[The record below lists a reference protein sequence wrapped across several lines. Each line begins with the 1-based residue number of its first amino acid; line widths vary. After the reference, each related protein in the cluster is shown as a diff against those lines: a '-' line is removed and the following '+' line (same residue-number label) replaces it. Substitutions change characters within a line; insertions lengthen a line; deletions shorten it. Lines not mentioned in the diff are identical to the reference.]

1 MGRYT
6 FLIVFPLSAVFLP
19 GPGPGAAAL
28 TDETKSPL
36 ETIREALA
44 PTYRVDRLLGSG
56 GAATVYLAVD
66 TKHNRPV
73 AIKLLRGEL
82 TGTDGA
88 TRFVREIHVAARLTH
103 PNIVPLLD
111 SGSVASTPFYV
122 MPFIEGESLRAR
134 LDRESRIALP
144 DVVTLT
150 AEIASALDYAHAA
163 GIVHRDIKPENILL
177 LSGHAMV
184 ADFGIARALT
194 RAVTDT
200 NVTSAGFVV
209 GTPAYM
215 SPEQGVGDDNIG
227 RQSDVYSLGIV
238 VFEMLCGTIPF
249 TGGNTRA
256 LIARRLIETAPRL
269 SSFWPE
275 APPNVDEGVAAAL
288 ALEPTDRPETAG
300 AFARLLSG
308 AAVAGAAQTP
318 TAARSLGTVRRA
330 AAISDDGLPSVAVLP
345 FANLS
350 ADAANDYFSDGI
362 TEEIMSTL
370 SRLRTIR
377 VAARTSSFAFKGRH
391 EDVRTI
397 AEQLGVTSVLDGSV
411 RLAGSRV
418 RVAAQLVD
426 AHTGFQIWSDRIDRS
441 FDDAFAIQDDIAR
454 AIAEALSATLLQSS
468 TGTTREQIAGPVYEL
483 YLRGRFALNK
493 RTESELHAAARFFED
508 ATVQYPDFALAF
520 AGLAD
525 SLLMLGVYGAQPAAV
540 VMPRARAAAEQAL
553 AIHPA
558 LGEAY
563 ATLGSVRALFDWDW
577 AGAEDA
583 FQRARALSPRYST
596 AWQWWALNALIPRGR
611 LDEAR
616 VAIDRARALDP
627 LSMVIAA
634 SVGAVYHLSGDT
646 AGAARALRR
655 STEIDENFVMSY
667 YFLGGAL
674 RDAGDFA
681 GAETALRTA
690 IQKSGGTPEMVAAL
704 AQTLA
709 RGGRAD
715 EARALLRELTAN
727 AATRH
732 VSTCLVAQVN
742 AALGEVALA
751 IEGLEHAAAA
761 HDPEIVYIGTRPA
774 YAPLKNEPRFVALR
788 EQVGV

>member
-1 MGRYT
+1 MST
-6 FLIVFPLSAVFLP
+6 VFP
-19 GPGPGAAAL
+19 PGPGAAAL
-28 TDETKSPL
+28 TDETQLPL
-36 ETIREALA
+36 ETIQEALA

-56 GAATVYLAVD
+56 GAATVYLALD

-103 PNIVPLLD
+103 PNIIPLLD

-134 LDRESRIALP
+134 LDRESRIPLP
-144 DVVTLT
+144 DVLTLT

-163 GIVHRDIKPENILL
+163 GIIHRDIKPGNILL
-177 LSGHAMV
+177 LSGHAVV

-194 RAVTDT
+194 RAITDT
-200 NVTSAGFVV
+200 DVTSQGFVL

-215 SPEQGVGDDNIG
+215 SPEQALGTDDVG

-238 VFEMLCGTIPF
+238 VFEMLCGSMPF
-249 TGGNTRA
+249 TGGNART
-256 LIARRLIETAPRL
+256 LIARRLVETAPRL
-269 SSFWPE
+269 SSLWPE
-275 APPNVDEGVAAAL
+275 VPPSVDDGIAAAL
-288 ALEPTDRPETAG
+288 ALEANERPATAG

-308 AAVAGAAQTP
+308 AAIPGLTRASTVVRAAETI
-318 TAARSLGTVRRA
+318 RR
-330 AAISDDGLPSVAVLP
+330 AAISDDGMPSVAVLP
-345 FANLS
+345 FTNLS

-362 TEEIMSTL
+362 TEEIMTTL

-391 EDVRTI
+391 EDVRAI
-397 AEQLGVTSVLDGSV
+397 AEQLGVTSILDGSV
-411 RLAGSRV
+411 RLSGSRV

-454 AIAEALSATLLQSS
+454 SIAEALSDTLLRSS
-468 TGTTREQIAGPVYEL
+468 TREQIAGPVYEL

-493 RTESELHAAARFFED
+493 RTEAELGVAARFFED
-508 ATVQYPDFALAF
+508 ATIRYPDFALAF

-525 SLLMLGVYGAQPAAV
+525 SLLMLGVYGAQPASA

-553 AIHPA
+553 TIHPA

-563 ATLGSVRALFDWDW
+563 ATLGSVRALYDWDW
-577 AGAEDA
+577 SGAEDA

-616 VAIDRARALDP
+616 AAIDRARALDP

-655 STEIDENFVMSY
+655 SMEIDENFVMSY

-674 RDAGDFA
+674 RDAGDTA
-681 GAETALRTA
+681 GAEAALRTA
-690 IQKSGGTPEMVAAL
+690 IAKSGGTPEMFAGL

-709 RGGRAD
+709 RAGRAD
-715 EARALLRELTAN
+715 EARGILRELTAT

-732 VSTCLVAQVN
+732 VSSCLVAQVHS
-742 AALGEVALA
+742 ALGEVEAA
-751 IEGLEHAAAA
+751 IEALERAAEA
-761 HDPEIVYIGTRPA
+761 HDPDIVYIGTRPA
-774 YAPLKNEPRFVALR
+774 YATLAREPRFAALR
-788 EQVGV
+788 KRVGV